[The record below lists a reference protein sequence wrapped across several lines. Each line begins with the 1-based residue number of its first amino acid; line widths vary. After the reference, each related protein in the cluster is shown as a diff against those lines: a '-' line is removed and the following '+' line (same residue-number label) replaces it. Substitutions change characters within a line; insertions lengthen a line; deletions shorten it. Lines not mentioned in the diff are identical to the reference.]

1 VCVCEFESACVC
13 VCTKRA
19 PVENSNNNDE
29 ITTCVGDFIFR
40 GETGADGRPRRV
52 VIGGQFTS
60 HTRVLV
66 FHVRSV
72 VCATG
77 SSSSSSSS
85 ARWRAGAVCI
95 HRHRWMP
102 SLLDAC
108 GSKNVVVSGG
118 HRLRSIK

>member
-40 GETGADGRPRRV
+40 GETGADGWPRRV

-60 HTRVLV
+60 HTRVLGV
-66 FHVRSV
+66 SCEERRVCHGIIIVVVVLGSV
-72 VCATG
+72 AGGG
-77 SSSSSSSS
+77 S
-85 ARWRAGAVCI
+85 V
-95 HRHRWMP
+95 HPPP
-102 SLLDAC
+102 SLDAI
-108 GSKNVVVSGG
+108 VV
-118 HRLRSIK
+118 RCLRQ